1 MCAEKSEIL
10 NWIRDVSKVSGVET
24 MVVREHEFSRPL
36 TETLLLFTIMIT
48 MTLAVSAAYYLQVPN
63 TPQYLPDQ
71 PQNHMQ
77 GSGAEPMVN
86 EATTTTTT
94 EASTTTLSD
103 TTEPTTTEPPQTTT
117 TEATTSTTT
126 TTTSTTT
133 TSVKCGYDMEPPCI
147 SESGLKCEPGNKVG
161 AEGLCHQLSCVKTV
175 PSGNVDGAC
184 GAFAMTYCEETK

>member
-1 MCAEKSEIL
+1 MCAEKREIL
-10 NWIRDVSKVSGVET
+10 NWIKDVSKVSGVET

-36 TETLLLFTIMIT
+36 TETLLLFTILIT

-71 PQNHMQ
+71 PQNLMQ
-77 GSGAEPMVN
+77 GSSAEPMVN
-86 EATTTTTT
+86 EASTTTTT
-94 EASTTTLSD
+94 EASTTTIPD

-126 TTTSTTT
+126 TTTSTTST
-133 TSVKCGYDMEPPCI
+133 TVKCGYDMEPPCI
-147 SESGLKCEPGNKVG
+147 SESGLNCEPGNKVG